1 MLSARIGLVVADGD
15 LAGLLQRRDQWLR
28 DAAVSVPQ
36 DADLPRTLD
45 AIENGR
51 EAVDG
56 DDRGRETPIETA
68 FDQLIDGL
76 VIGPETDLGPGG
88 DVGGAEARVA
98 GNVDPIAEREDR
110 GRVIER
116 AVAIDH
122 KPGIGREY
130 GRCIEARRQT
140 PSAAGIARPA

>member
-98 GNVDPIAEREDR
+98 GNVDPIAERED
-110 GRVIER
+110 
-116 AVAIDH
+116 
-122 KPGIGREY
+122 
-130 GRCIEARRQT
+130 
-140 PSAAGIARPA
+140 